1 MKADI
6 ITIGDEI
13 LIGQVVDT
21 NSAFIASEFDRSG
34 IYVRRIHSIPDIEND
49 IISTLDE
56 SLQNS
61 DIIIL
66 TGGLGPTNDDI
77 TKKTLTKYF
86 GGKLVLHKESWENLK
101 KFFRYRGIEIS
112 ERNKKQAEVPD
123 NCQVLTNHS
132 GTAPGMMFHKNDKL
146 VVSLPGVPFEMK
158 ELIVEQVIPYI
169 QEEFKLPVRFHKTI
183 LTIGIGESYLAD
195 QIRDWEEKLSSEFRL
210 AYLPSPGMVRLRL
223 SISGSNR
230 DELNK
235 MFNTEVETLTTLI
248 GNDCIYGLDEDTLE
262 KVVGKMLLENKC
274 TLSVAES
281 CTGGEISHLITS
293 VPGSSSYFKGS
304 VTAYANEIKASILN
318 VPDSLIREYGAV
330 SKEVVEAMA
339 RGVQKLMKTDFSIAT
354 SGIAGPDGGTPEK
367 PVGTTWIA
375 IATPER
381 IVSQNFLM
389 GEHRGRNI
397 SKASLT
403 ALNMLRIEIRQIIEN
418 IK

>member
-56 SLQNS
+56 SLQNT

-66 TGGLGPTNDDI
+66 TGGLGPTNDDV

-112 ERNKKQAEVPD
+112 ERNIKQAEVPD
-123 NCQVLTNHS
+123 NCHVLTNHS
-132 GTAPGMMFHKNDKL
+132 GTAPGMIFHKNDKL

-158 ELIVEQVIPYI
+158 ELVVDQVIPYI
-169 QEEFKLPVRFHKTI
+169 LEEFKLPVRFHKTI

-195 QIRDWEEKLSSEFRL
+195 QIRDWEEKLSPEFRV

-248 GNDCIYGLDEDTLE
+248 GNDCIYGFDEDTLE
-262 KVVGKMLLENKC
+262 KVVGKMLLENKYS
-274 TLSVAES
+274 LSVAES
-281 CTGGEISHLITS
+281 CTGGKISHLITS

-318 VPDSLIREYGAV
+318 VSDSLIREHGAV

-381 IVSQNFLM
+381 IVSQKFLM